1 MQVGDI
7 VKLTNE
13 GHGYVYGQI
22 KNIRYPSGVRCG
34 HSVGLIVKKYPYEE
48 GDDESNGQDVYDVLI
63 AGQVIESLFASELGV
78 V

>member
-22 KNIRYPSGVRCG
+22 KKISG

-63 AGQVIESLFASELGV
+63 AGQVIESLFGSEIIISK
-78 V
+78 

>member
-13 GHGYVYGQI
+13 GLGYVYGQI
-22 KNIRYPSGVRCG
+22 KKIGG
-34 HSVGLIVKKYPYEE
+34 HSLGLIVKKYPYEE

>member
-13 GHGYVYGQI
+13 GLGYVYGHLKKI
-22 KNIRYPSGVRCG
+22 SV

-48 GDDESNGQDVYDVLI
+48 DTRSNGQDVYDVLI
-63 AGQVIESLFASELGV
+63 AGQVIESLFGSEIIISK
-78 V
+78 

>member
-13 GHGYVYGQI
+13 GLSYVYGHLKKI
-22 KNIRYPSGVRCG
+22 SG

-48 GDDESNGQDVYDVLI
+48 DTRSNGQDVYDVLI
-63 AGQVIESLFASELGV
+63 AGQVIESLFGSEIIISK
-78 V
+78 

>member
-13 GHGYVYGQI
+13 GLGYVYGQI
-22 KNIRYPSGVRCG
+22 KKISGY
-34 HSVGLIVKKYPYEE
+34 SVGLIVKKYPYED
-48 GDDESNGQDVYDVLI
+48 GDPESNGQEVYDVLVS
-63 AGQVIESLFASELGV
+63 GQVIQSLFASELGV

>member
-7 VKLTNE
+7 VKLTKE
-13 GHGYVYGQI
+13 GLGYVYGHLKKI
-22 KNIRYPSGVRCG
+22 SG

-63 AGQVIESLFASELGV
+63 AGQVIESLFGSEIIISK
-78 V
+78 

>member
-13 GHGYVYGQI
+13 GLGYIYGQI
-22 KNIRYPSGVRCG
+22 KKIGNN
-34 HSVGLIVKKYPYEE
+34 SVGLIVKIYPYEE

-63 AGQVIESLFASELGV
+63 AGQVIESLFGSEIIISK
-78 V
+78 

>member
-13 GHGYVYGQI
+13 GLGYVYGHLKKI
-22 KNIRYPSGVRCG
+22 SG

-48 GDDESNGQDVYDVLI
+48 DTRSNGQDVYDVLI
-63 AGQVIESLFASELGV
+63 AGQVIESLFGSEIIISK
-78 V
+78 

>member
-13 GHGYVYGQI
+13 GLGYVYGHLKKI
-22 KNIRYPSGVRCG
+22 SG

-48 GDDESNGQDVYDVLI
+48 DTRSNGQDVYDVLI
-63 AGQVIESLFASELGV
+63 AGQVIESLFGSEIAISK
-78 V
+78 

>member
-13 GHGYVYGQI
+13 GLGYVYGHLKKI
-22 KNIRYPSGVRCG
+22 SG

-48 GDDESNGQDVYDVLI
+48 DTRSNGQDVYDVLI
-63 AGQVIESLFASELGV
+63 AGQVIESLFGSEITISK
-78 V
+78 